1 MRSWALLLPVI
12 LLAAACGPS
21 EEEPALVDDIVA
33 AAPDNAKKILDNGF
47 VTVTQFVLPPG
58 GKLPPHVAP
67 ARIVYPLSDFK
78 LRYQAPGSQAG
89 VVRDFRKDQPL
100 WIGTE
105 TYAIGN
111 IGPITARW
119 LEVAARVPN
128 PDPYSTSDL
137 LEKAPGM
144 AQRLFE
150 NENAKVILVTLEPTE
165 ALPRHNGAGRVVYA
179 LTPAKL
185 KLTMG
190 DQTVEEEWAEGEAR
204 WYDPGEHAVENIS
217 DHEVKFVMIEIR

>member
-12 LLAAACGPS
+12 LLLAACGPG

-33 AAPDNAKKILDNGF
+33 AAPDNAKKLLDNGY
-47 VTVTQFVLPPG
+47 VSVVEFVLSPG

-78 LRYQAPGSQAG
+78 LRYQAPGSESG

-100 WIGTE
+100 WIGAE
-105 TYAIGN
+105 TYSISN

-119 LEVAARVPN
+119 LEVAGRVPN
-128 PDPYSTSDL
+128 PDPYTTSNL

-150 NENAKVILVTLEPTE
+150 NEKAKVLQVTLQPTE
-165 ALPRHNGAGRVVYA
+165 ALPPHDGAGRVVYA
-179 LTPAKL
+179 LTPAKV
-185 KLTMG
+185 KITMG
-190 DQTVEEEWAEGEAR
+190 DNAVEEEWTEGEAR
-204 WYDPGEHAVENIS
+204 WYDPGEHAVENVS
-217 DHEVKFVMIEIR
+217 DHEVKFVMFEIR